1 MCEEQ
6 KTTKMSEDRLSS
18 DETED
23 QPVREKNKYALTQHV
38 IISEFNID
46 LGQNA

>member
-6 KTTKMSEDRLSS
+6 KTTKMSEDCLS

-23 QPVREKNKYALTQHV
+23 QPVREKNRYALTQHL
-38 IISEFNID
+38 IISEFNIEF
-46 LGQNA
+46 GQNA